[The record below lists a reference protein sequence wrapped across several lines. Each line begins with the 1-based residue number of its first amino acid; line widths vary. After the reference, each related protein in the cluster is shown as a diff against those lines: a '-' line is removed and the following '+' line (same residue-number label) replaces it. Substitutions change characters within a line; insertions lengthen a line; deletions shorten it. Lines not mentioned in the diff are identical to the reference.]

1 LGGYLKDAYFKA
13 VSRETVNSECEMAN
27 LSGAQGTQALLAE
40 QGTTVE
46 ERLNEIL
53 SSYEVKE
60 DELIPILQQVQQ
72 VFGYLP
78 EPALK
83 KIAKFLKL
91 PASTVFGVGT
101 FYAQF
106 KLVPSGRNIIKV
118 CRGTA
123 CHVRGATGILGEVKR
138 QLDIGPGESTPDL
151 EYSLEAIACFG
162 SCALAPVV
170 VIGHNVYGRMTPARV
185 KEVLGNIGGEK

>member
-1 LGGYLKDAYFKA
+1 VAN
-13 VSRETVNSECEMAN
+13 TSE
-27 LSGAQGTQALLAE
+27 AQGTRVPLTE
-40 QGTTVE
+40 QGATVE

-53 SSYEVKE
+53 SFYQGSE

-91 PASTVFGVGT
+91 PESTVFGVGT

-123 CHVRGATGILGEVKR
+123 CHVRGAAGILGELERELGIKS
-138 QLDIGPGESTPDL
+138 GESTPDL
-151 EYSLEAIACFG
+151 EYSLEAIGCFG

-170 VIGHNVYGRMTPARV
+170 VIGHNVYGRMTSARV
-185 KEVLGNIGGEK
+185 KEVLGNVEGER